1 MSWRPP
7 RLAGHPLHPMLVGLP
22 LGLWVGSFVW
32 DLVALVRPEPLW
44 PRLAFWTLAL
54 GTLAALPTAA
64 AGLSDLLAV
73 PQQPR
78 VERTA
83 WWHLGLM
90 SGALALFAAS
100 LLVRHAGADSAAT
113 PWPAIVLSAAGVAAT
128 GFGGW
133 FGGELVFRH
142 GVAVEPGR
150 PSTATDETTD

>member
-22 LGLWVGSFVW
+22 LGLWFGSFVW

-64 AGLSDLLAV
+64 TGFSDLMAL

-90 SGALALFAAS
+90 SVALTLFAVS
-100 LLVRHAGADSAAT
+100 LLLRYRAPELASA
-113 PWPAIVLSAAGVAAT
+113 PRLAIVLSASGVAAT
-128 GFGGW
+128 GLGGW
-133 FGGELVFRH
+133 FGGELVFHH
-142 GVAVEPGR
+142 GVAVGPDAVRGGGEEE
-150 PSTATDETTD
+150 AD